1 MTSDQQA
8 QPKKLL
14 EWNNQ
19 QEKLLKNWGEIA
31 ASYRWLHNQTH
42 NRYRKK
48 NFYFMIPLIVMSTL
62 TGTANFAQSTFPL
75 VIRPYV
81 PQLIGAINLISAIL
95 TTIYQFLKISEYMES
110 HRIASINYGK
120 FSRNITVEL
129 NLPVKN
135 RSIAGNDLVK
145 ISRID
150 IDRLIEQSPPI
161 PNKVIKLYQEVFADS
176 GVSEPEIIHIN
187 KIDIYADQ
195 ENKITNAI
203 ADAGLKFKNALTK
216 PKHFLL
222 KNRLPNQKLD
232 FVVSEFKTKQLLNVE
247 PVVKPVIDPGP
258 VEETLVEPEPVEE
271 TKIDMVYT
279 INDELADLKNSK
291 LVSKIIND
299 SSSV

>member
-1 MTSDQQA
+1 MLSDVS
-8 QPKKLL
+8 KKPL

-42 NRYRKK
+42 NRYRKT
-48 NFYFMIPLIVMSTL
+48 NFYFMIPLIIMSTV
-62 TGTANFAQSTFPL
+62 TGTANFAQDTFPL
-75 VIRPYV
+75 VIRPNV
-81 PQLIGAINLISAIL
+81 PQIIGAINLISAIL

-161 PNKVIKLYQEVFADS
+161 PNKIITRYQKEFAGS
-176 GVSEPEIIHIN
+176 GVAEPEIIHIN
-187 KIDIYADQ
+187 KIDIFEDPI
-195 ENKITNAI
+195 NKVTNAI
-203 ADAGLKFKNALTK
+203 ADAGVKFKNALTNSKFVFK
-216 PKHFLL
+216 PRKKSDLL
-222 KNRLPNQKLD
+222 TEIIAKVPI
-232 FVVSEFKTKQLLNVE
+232 VE
-247 PVVKPVIDPGP
+247 PFVQTESEPEINDKPVEMELREEPILRT
-258 VEETLVEPEPVEE
+258 VES
-271 TKIDMVYT
+271 
-279 INDELADLKNSK
+279 ELADLKNSK
-291 LVSKIIND
+291 LVSKIVND
-299 SSSV
+299 DS

>member
-1 MTSDQQA
+1 MLTDQSSGN
-8 QPKKLL
+8 KKLL

-42 NRYRKK
+42 NKYRKK
-48 NFYFMIPLIVMSTL
+48 NFYFMIPLIIMSTV
-62 TGTANFAQSTFPL
+62 TGTANFAQDTFPIA
-75 VIRPYV
+75 IRPNV
-81 PQLIGAINLISAIL
+81 PQIIGAINLISAIL

-161 PNKVIKLYQEVFADS
+161 PNKIIKLYQKEFAGS
-176 GVSEPEIIHIN
+176 GVTEPEIIHIN
-187 KIDIYADQ
+187 KIDIFDDQ
-195 ENKITNAI
+195 ANKVTNAI
-203 ADAGLKFKNALTK
+203 ADAGVKFKNALNSKFMFKQRKKSDNWDSVLTEIK
-216 PKHFLL
+216 SKVPIDE
-222 KNRLPNQKLD
+222 PPTEP
-232 FVVSEFKTKQLLNVE
+232 FVQTEPIEIEIREE
-247 PVVKPVIDPGP
+247 PVPRS
-258 VEETLVEPEPVEE
+258 VES
-271 TKIDMVYT
+271 
-279 INDELADLKNSK
+279 ELSELKNSR
-291 LVSKIIND
+291 LVSKIVND
-299 SSSV
+299 DV